1 MLNVRNGSK
10 VSFSLGREECPL
22 TAGSSRRLT
31 VNMHGDAYLGVR
43 VKLIQLL
50 ITNAIGAVL
59 TACAVQG
66 YEGPALQDSETA
78 LIQTSKL
85 GDGGASYPDTGTSGF
100 YLTSVDG
107 KELRNVTGVQVLPGR
122 RCIELLS
129 RAAGGWNEGA
139 LCFDAFAGRRY
150 EAQFASSGGRG
161 RAQIDAVWLVDLE
174 ADETV
179 ANGVFR
185 PSDGTAARTSS
196 SFFGW
201 PGMGTGQ

>member
-1 MLNVRNGSK
+1 MQAR
-10 VSFSLGREECPL
+10 
-22 TAGSSRRLT
+22 
-31 VNMHGDAYLGVR
+31 AYLGVR

-50 ITNAIGAVL
+50 VTIAIGAVL

-66 YEGPALQDSETA
+66 YEGPALPDSETA
-78 LIQTSKL
+78 LIQTSNRT
-85 GDGGASYPDTGTSGF
+85 TGTGSDLNTGAPGF

-122 RCIELLS
+122 RCIELLL
-129 RAAGGWNEGA
+129 RAGGWNEGA

-150 EAQFASSGGRG
+150 EAQFSTSGDRRG
-161 RAQIDAVWLVDLE
+161 RPQIEAVWLVDLE

-185 PSDGTAARTSS
+185 TVSETTARSS
-196 SFFGW
+196 SVGA
-201 PGMGTGQ
+201 GMGTGQ

>member
-1 MLNVRNGSK
+1 MQAR
-10 VSFSLGREECPL
+10 
-22 TAGSSRRLT
+22 
-31 VNMHGDAYLGVR
+31 AYLGVR

-50 ITNAIGAVL
+50 ITIAIGAVL

-66 YEGPALQDSETA
+66 YEGPALPDSETA
-78 LIQTSKL
+78 LIQTSNIMA
-85 GDGGASYPDTGTSGF
+85 GGAFELDTGPPGF

-122 RCIELLS
+122 RCIELLI

-150 EAQFASSGGRG
+150 EAQFSTSGGRRG
-161 RAQIDAVWLVDLE
+161 RSPIEAVWLVDLE

-196 SFFGW
+196 SFFGGA
-201 PGMGTGQ
+201 GMGTGQ